1 MYIRYLFDYHFISTN
16 LNRVI
21 NPAFLEEE
29 ICSKTPDIVESHIKN
44 NSVRQ
49 QAEISQR
56 NNTSPSISED
66 ELVDTQQVNDDLST
80 DVLKLQMYDEIVQ
93 RFGPDEQFSEMLRS
107 QGTLDRFK
115 TNNNT
120 DLSISE
126 HLTSP
131 MTLEADVPIEHCTS
145 SSNGKVEVLLMSQVP
160 KTHRSSYRSLIISP
174 NSS

>member
-1 MYIRYLFDYHFISTN
+1 MYIRYLFNLHVVLTN
-16 LNRVI
+16 HNRFI

-44 NSVRQ
+44 NNVRQ
-49 QAEISQR
+49 QAEISQS

-115 TNNNT
+115 SNNNT

-126 HLTSP
+126 NLTSP
-131 MTLEADVPIEHCTS
+131 MTLESDIPIEHCTS
-145 SSNGKVEVLLMSQVP
+145 SNNGKVEVLLMSQVP
-160 KTHRSSYRSLIISP
+160 ETHRSSYRSLIISP